1 MKQKLVIA
9 IIWIFS
15 AVAHAHVSA
24 DPQLAKNQGLALYNQ
39 FKAITAVPYLKAAA
53 ESGDHEAQYYLGEAI
68 RKNKK
73 YMTPEAMSAYE
84 ASALQ
89 GDIYSMIRLAG
100 EKNDLCVAMGNC
112 PKGRKEPGVWGKL
125 ALDTASVEAAKGN
138 AEAMY
143 LMFIVTG
150 DDEWLKKSAE
160 NGYAYAQYFLGVS
173 YREGRGFFLLPSN
186 RAEVVERLLKSSAE
200 GGYPQGM
207 LEYGAILAE
216 KKDMQGFRLWNEKA
230 AETGYATAV
239 FGYGSYLGEESSEF
253 GFTYDPV
260 KSYALLH
267 LLLELDGGGGMP
279 DYVNFALPEIAAK
292 MTPEQ
297 IEKAMVF
304 SREWKATRPP
314 LSFFPDKL

>member
-24 DPQLAKNQGLALYNQ
+24 DSQLAKNQGLALYNQ

-207 LEYGAILAE
+207 LAYGAILAE
-216 KKDMQGFRLWNEKA
+216 KKDLQGFRLWNEKA

-304 SREWKATRPP
+304 SR
-314 LSFFPDKL
+314 

>member
-1 MKQKLVIA
+1 M
-9 IIWIFS
+9 
-15 AVAHAHVSA
+15 
-24 DPQLAKNQGLALYNQ
+24 
-39 FKAITAVPYLKAAA
+39 
-53 ESGDHEAQYYLGEAI
+53 
-68 RKNKK
+68 
-73 YMTPEAMSAYE
+73 
-84 ASALQ
+84 
-89 GDIYSMIRLAG
+89 RLAG

-216 KKDMQGFRLWNEKA
+216 KKICKGLDSGTRKRWKLDTRLQYLDMDLTSEK
-230 AETGYATAV
+230 GHQ
-239 FGYGSYLGEESSEF
+239 SLGLLTTPLNPMPYFTCYSS
-253 GFTYDPV
+253 
-260 KSYALLH
+260 
-267 LLLELDGGGGMP
+267 
-279 DYVNFALPEIAAK
+279 
-292 MTPEQ
+292 
-297 IEKAMVF
+297 
-304 SREWKATRPP
+304 
-314 LSFFPDKL
+314 

>member
-1 MKQKLVIA
+1 
-9 IIWIFS
+9 
-15 AVAHAHVSA
+15 
-24 DPQLAKNQGLALYNQ
+24 
-39 FKAITAVPYLKAAA
+39 
-53 ESGDHEAQYYLGEAI
+53 
-68 RKNKK
+68 
-73 YMTPEAMSAYE
+73 
-84 ASALQ
+84 
-89 GDIYSMIRLAG
+89 MIRLAG

-125 ALDTASVEAAKGN
+125 ALDTASIEAAKGN

-207 LEYGAILAE
+207 LAYGAILAE

-230 AETGYATAV
+230 VETGYATAV
-239 FGYGSYLGEESSEF
+239 FGYRSYLGEESSEF

-267 LLLELDGGGGMP
+267 LLLELDGGGEMP

-297 IEKAMVF
+297 IENAKVL
-304 SREWKATRPP
+304 SKKWKASHPP
-314 LSFFPDKL
+314 LSFFPDKLSR